1 MNSIKSWNLKKFIT
15 LVSWLQFSQTEH
27 HFLQNHEMNS
37 MKLWNL
43 KKFYSFGVR
52 GIEKFNDLGV
62 WGLETK
68 FGSIGANLT
77 CSFKPFNFSKNEGSD
92 SISFCVFFLFYQLPT
107 SQFLFYKNK
116 AFYLETHFWQ
126 YIFLQPCC
134 FFPKVF

>member
-1 MNSIKSWNLKKFIT
+1 MKSKKFIT

-37 MKLWNL
+37 VKLWNL
-43 KKFYSFGVR
+43 KKFYSFGVW

-92 SISFCVFFLFYQLPT
+92 LVTFCVFFFVLST
-107 SQFLFYKNK
+107 SNFSVLVLQKQSFLFRNP
-116 AFYLETHFWQ
+116 
-126 YIFLQPCC
+126 FLAIP
-134 FFPKVF
+134 FFATLLLFP